1 MASKIPAFLLAK
13 PSPEPFV
20 RSAGVLK
27 IPFIEKGIHHLADV
41 IKTGYIQWET
51 ASQNDFLQKIDARV
65 KVLFLL
71 SYVVI
76 VSLKRDIVVQGIIGV
91 LVFVLALIARLNL
104 IDLYKRVFFWGFIF
118 GFLVALPSAFN
129 VVTPGEILLPLL
141 ELSKNYHLWVYQ
153 IPQEIGITKQGVD
166 GVLMLTSRV
175 MNSLALSLLVSYTTP
190 FTEIIRA
197 LRMLKVP
204 DSFLIIFTLSY
215 KYIFIFAKTAEDMHL
230 AKKSRLAGH
239 VNNAEARRWIAGRFA
254 FLFKKTQLRC
264 EEIFKA
270 MVGRGFSDNVRLH
283 GFRKLNLRDWS
294 TGIALCLI
302 GALLLWI

>member
-1 MASKIPAFLLAK
+1 MTNRIPSFLLEK
-13 PSPEPFV
+13 PSPQPSGQSEE
-20 RSAGVLK
+20 VLK

-41 IKTGYIQWET
+41 IKTGYLQWET
-51 ASQNDFLQKIDARV
+51 ASKDDFLQKIDARV

-71 SYVVI
+71 FYVVI
-76 VSLKRDIVVQGIIGV
+76 VSLKRDIAVQAIIGAF
-91 LVFVLALIARLNL
+91 VFVLALTSRLN
-104 IDLYKRVFFWGFIF
+104 IIALYKRVLFWGFIF
-118 GFLVALPSAFN
+118 GFLIAFPSAFN
-129 VVTPGEILLPLL
+129 VITPGEVILPLL
-141 ELSKNYHLWVYQ
+141 QLSKHHSLWVYQ
-153 IPQEIGITKQGVD
+153 IPKEIGVTKQGVD

-197 LRMLKVP
+197 LRLLKVP
-204 DSFLIIFTLSY
+204 DSFLIIITLSY
-215 KYIFIFAKTAEDMHL
+215 KYIFVFAKTVEDMHL

-239 VNNAEARRWIAGRFA
+239 VSNAEARRWIAGRFA

-270 MVGRGFSDNVRLH
+270 MVGRGFSDNIRLH

-294 TGIALCLI
+294 TGIVLYLI
-302 GALLLWI
+302 GAVLLWI

>member
-1 MASKIPAFLLAK
+1 MTNRIPSFLLEK
-13 PSPEPFV
+13 PASESFA
-20 RSAGVLK
+20 RSEGILK
-27 IPFIEKGIHHLADV
+27 MPFIEKGIHHLADV

-51 ASQNDFLQKIDARV
+51 ASQDDFLQKIDARI

-71 SYVVI
+71 FYVVI
-76 VSLKRDIVVQGIIGV
+76 VSLKKDIAVQAIIGTF
-91 LVFVLALIARLNL
+91 VFLLALISRVNIIA
-104 IDLYKRVFFWGFIF
+104 LYKRVLLWGFIF
-118 GFLVALPSAFN
+118 GFLIALPSAFN
-129 VVTPGEILLPLL
+129 VITPGEILLPLV
-141 ELSKNYHLWVYQ
+141 ELSKNYRLWIYQ
-153 IPQEIGITKQGVD
+153 IPKEIGITKQGVD
-166 GVLMLTSRV
+166 AVLMLTSRV

-197 LRMLKVP
+197 LRLLKVP
-204 DSFLIIFTLSY
+204 DTFLIIVTLSY

-230 AKKSRLAGH
+230 AKKSRMAGH
-239 VNNAEARRWIAGRFA
+239 VNNAEARRWIAGRFG

-270 MVGRGFSDNVRLH
+270 MVGRGFSDNIRLF
-283 GFRKLNLRDWS
+283 GFGRLNLRDWS

>member
-1 MASKIPAFLLAK
+1 MTNRIPAFLLEK
-13 PSPEPFV
+13 PSPQPSA
-20 RSAGVLK
+20 RSKEVLK
-27 IPFIEKGIHHLADV
+27 IPFIEKGIHHLAEV
-41 IKTGYIQWET
+41 IKTGYLQWET
-51 ASQNDFLQKIDARV
+51 ASKHGFLQKIDARV

-71 SYVVI
+71 FYVVI
-76 VSLKRDIVVQGIIGV
+76 VSLKRDLAVQGIIGV
-91 LVFVLALIARLNL
+91 FVFVLALISRLN
-104 IDLYKRVFFWGFIF
+104 IIAVYKRVLFWGFIF
-118 GFLVALPSAFN
+118 GFLIALPSAFN
-129 VVTPGEILLPLL
+129 VITPGEIFLRLL

-153 IPQEIGITKQGVD
+153 IPKEIGITKQGVN

-190 FTEIIRA
+190 FTEVIRA
-197 LRMLKVP
+197 LRLLKVP
-204 DSFLIIFTLSY
+204 DSFLIIVTLSY

-230 AKKSRLAGH
+230 AKKSRLAGD
-239 VNNAEARRWIAGRFA
+239 VSNAEARRWIAGRFA

-270 MVGRGFSDNVRLH
+270 MVGRGFSDNIRLH
-283 GFRKLNLRDWS
+283 GFRKLHLRDWS

>member
-1 MASKIPAFLLAK
+1 MASRIPAFLLAK
-13 PSPEPFV
+13 PSPEPFA
-20 RSAGVLK
+20 RSEGVLK

-51 ASQNDFLQKIDARV
+51 ASQDDFLQKIDARV

-71 SYVVI
+71 FYVVI
-76 VSLKRDIVVQGIIGV
+76 VSLKRDLAVQGIIGV
-91 LVFVLALIARLNL
+91 FVFVLALISRLN
-104 IDLYKRVFFWGFIF
+104 IIALYKRVLFWGFIF
-118 GFLVALPSAFN
+118 GFLIAFPSAFN

-141 ELSKNYHLWVYQ
+141 ELSKNYSFWVYQ
-153 IPQEIGITKQGVD
+153 IPKEIGITKQGID
-166 GVLMLTSRV
+166 TVLLLTSRV
-175 MNSLALSLLVSYTTP
+175 MNSLALSLLISYTTP

-215 KYIFIFAKTAEDMHL
+215 KYIFIFARTVEDMHL

-239 VNNAEARRWIAGRFA
+239 VNNAEARRWVAGRFA

-270 MVGRGFSDNVRLH
+270 MVGRGFSDNIRLH
-283 GFRKLNLRDWS
+283 GFKRLNLRDWS
-294 TGIALCLI
+294 TGVALCLI

>member
-1 MASKIPAFLLAK
+1 MEK
-13 PSPEPFV
+13 PVSESFA
-20 RSAGVLK
+20 RSEKVLK

-51 ASQNDFLQKIDARV
+51 AAKDDFLQKIDARV

-71 SYVVI
+71 FYVVI
-76 VSLKRDIVVQGIIGV
+76 VSLKRDIAVQGIIG
-91 LVFVLALIARLNL
+91 LFVFVLALTSRLN
-104 IDLYKRVFFWGFIF
+104 IIALYKRVLFWGFIF
-118 GFLVALPSAFN
+118 GFLIALPSAFN
-129 VVTPGEILLPLL
+129 VITPGEMLLPLL
-141 ELSKNYHLWVYQ
+141 QLSKNYNLWIYQ
-153 IPQEIGITKQGVD
+153 IPKEIGITKQGVD

-197 LRMLKVP
+197 LRLLKIP
-204 DSFLIIFTLSY
+204 DSFLIIVTLSY

-230 AKKSRLAGH
+230 AKKSRMVGH

-270 MVGRGFSDNVRLH
+270 MVGRGFSDNIRLH
-283 GFRKLNLRDWS
+283 SFRRLNLRDWS
-294 TGIALCLI
+294 TGFALCLI

>member
-1 MASKIPAFLLAK
+1 MTNRIPSFLLEKA
-13 PSPEPFV
+13 SPQV
-20 RSAGVLK
+20 SARSEEAVK
-27 IPFIEKGIHHLADV
+27 IPFIEKGIHHLAAI
-41 IKTGYIQWET
+41 IKTGYLQWET
-51 ASQNDFLQKIDARV
+51 ASKDDFLQKIDARV

-71 SYVVI
+71 FYVVI
-76 VSLKRDIVVQGIIGV
+76 VSLKRDIAVQAIIGV
-91 LVFVLALIARLNL
+91 FVFVLALTSRLN
-104 IDLYKRVFFWGFIF
+104 IIALYKRVLFWGFIF
-118 GFLVALPSAFN
+118 GFLIALPSAFN
-129 VVTPGEILLPLL
+129 VITPGEIILPLL
-141 ELSKNYHLWVYQ
+141 RLAKNHSLWVYQ
-153 IPQEIGITKQGVD
+153 IPKEIGITKQGVD

-197 LRMLKVP
+197 LRLLKVP
-204 DSFLIIFTLSY
+204 DSFLIIVTLSY
-215 KYIFIFAKTAEDMHL
+215 KYIFIFAKTVEDMHL

-239 VNNAEARRWIAGRFA
+239 ASNAEARRWIVGRFA

-270 MVGRGFSDNVRLH
+270 MVGRGFSENVSLH

-302 GALLLWI
+302 GAVLLWI

>member
-1 MASKIPAFLLAK
+1 MTNRIPAFLLEK
-13 PSPEPFV
+13 PSPEPFA
-20 RSAGVLK
+20 RSEGVLK
-27 IPFIEKGIHHLADV
+27 IPFIEKGIHHLADI
-41 IKTGYIQWET
+41 IKTGYVQWET
-51 ASQNDFLQKIDARV
+51 ASKDDFLQKIDARV

-76 VSLKRDIVVQGIIGV
+76 VSLKRDIAVQGIIGAF
-91 LVFVLALIARLNL
+91 VFVLALISRLN
-104 IDLYKRVFFWGFIF
+104 IIALYKRVLFWGFIF
-118 GFLVALPSAFN
+118 GFLIALPSAFN

-141 ELSKNYHLWVYQ
+141 ELSKSYSLWVYQ
-153 IPQEIGITKQGVD
+153 IPKEIGITKQGIE
-166 GVLMLTSRV
+166 GVLILTSRV

-197 LRMLKVP
+197 LRLLKVP
-204 DSFLIIFTLSY
+204 DSFLIIVTLSY
-215 KYIFIFAKTAEDMHL
+215 KYIFIFAKTAQDMHL
-230 AKKSRLAGH
+230 AKKSRMAGH

-270 MVGRGFSDNVRLH
+270 MVGRGFSDNIRLH